1 MRWQLDFHE
10 QLQQG
15 VFFEHSH
22 VSGISTTIALSTV
35 PPLFCLSRSVGGEDD
50 QEDDF
55 TRSFAAPLFALRSF
69 FVRVHSAAEREGG
82 LFQIE

>member
-10 QLQQG
+10 QLRQG

-22 VSGISTTIALSTV
+22 VSGISTTMHCPLS
-35 PPLFCLSRSVGGEDD
+35 PLACLSRSVGGEDD